1 MATQLTVQTDMA
13 APTLAAADASG
24 NTWNNGSGQVFL
36 WVKNAIGTGAAV
48 TVTVA
53 EQRTCS
59 FGHANV
65 DFTASVADGTTA
77 ALGPFDIM
85 RFNSSSL
92 LATATYSPTD
102 TGVTV
107 AAVEG

>member
-1 MATQLTVQTDMA
+1 MATKLTLQTDMA
-13 APTLAAADASG
+13 APSFTAADSTG
-24 NTWNNGSGQVFL
+24 NTFDNGSGQVFF
-36 WVKNAIGTGAAV
+36 WVKNESASAV
-48 TVTVA
+48 TVTVT

-59 FGHANV
+59 FGHAAQN
-65 DFTASVADGTTA
+65 FTASVGAGLTS

-92 LATATYSPTD
+92 LATATCSP
-102 TGVTV
+102 VASVSV